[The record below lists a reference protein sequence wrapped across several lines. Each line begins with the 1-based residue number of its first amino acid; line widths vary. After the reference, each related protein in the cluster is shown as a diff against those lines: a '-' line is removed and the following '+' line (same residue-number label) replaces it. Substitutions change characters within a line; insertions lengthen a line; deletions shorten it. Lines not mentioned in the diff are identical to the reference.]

1 MAEALAQA
9 VARQGPASFKLG
21 TKAVYLP
28 NHVVTFVRKD
38 KSPANMATFN
48 VPLTFTKFDIRDYL
62 WNLYN
67 VETTAVRSQVKQS
80 AIERR
85 STGSGYFRPQSTKV
99 MTVQLTKPFV
109 WPSPPADLEPWNKK
123 LWEARESV
131 SREQYR
137 GDIRKQ
143 LGRLARPSKDKE
155 SPERKFLRKQAG
167 RILRGAAPGKWDQG
181 TKEVELDSKW
191 DPPKKRKAKSWRLI
205 KRQSKRSVRK

>member
-1 MAEALAQA
+1 
-9 VARQGPASFKLG
+9 
-21 TKAVYLP
+21 
-28 NHVVTFVRKD
+28 
-38 KSPANMATFN
+38 MATFN

-143 LGRLARPSKDKE
+143 LGKLAYPSKDKE
-155 SPERKFLRKQAG
+155 SAERKFLRKQAG
-167 RILRGAAPGKWDQG
+167 RILRGAASGKWDQG

-191 DPPKKRKAKSWRLI
+191 DPPKKKKGKKNWRWI
-205 KRQSKRSVRK
+205 KRQPK

>member
-1 MAEALAQA
+1 MAEALTQA
-9 VARQGPASFKLG
+9 IARQGPASFKLG
-21 TKAVYLP
+21 TKAVFLP

-38 KSPANMATFN
+38 KSPPKMATFN

-62 WNLYN
+62 WNLYG

-109 WPSPPADLEPWNKK
+109 WPTPPEDLEPWNKK
-123 LWEARESV
+123 LWAARESV

-143 LGRLARPSKDKE
+143 LGKLANPSKDKE
-155 SPERKFLRKQAG
+155 SSERKFLRKQAG
-167 RILRGAAPGKWDQG
+167 RILRGSAAGKWDKG
-181 TKEVELDSKW
+181 EEKVDLDSKW
-191 DPPKKRKAKSWRLI
+191 DRAVKKG
-205 KRQSKRSVRK
+205 KRN

>member
-1 MAEALAQA
+1 MAEALTQA
-9 VARQGPASFKLG
+9 IARQGPASFKLG
-21 TKAVYLP
+21 TKAVFLP

-38 KSPANMATFN
+38 KSPPKMATFN

-62 WNLYN
+62 WNLYG

-85 STGSGYFRPQSTKV
+85 STGSGYFRPQNTKV

-109 WPSPPADLEPWNKK
+109 WPTPPEDLEPWNKK
-123 LWEARESV
+123 LWEAREGV

-143 LGRLARPSKDKE
+143 LGKLANPSKDKE
-155 SPERKFLRKQAG
+155 SSERKFLRKQAG
-167 RILRGAAPGKWDQG
+167 RILRGSAAGKWDKG
-181 TKEVELDSKW
+181 EEKVDLDSKW
-191 DPPKKRKAKSWRLI
+191 DRPVKKKG
-205 KRQSKRSVRK
+205 KRN